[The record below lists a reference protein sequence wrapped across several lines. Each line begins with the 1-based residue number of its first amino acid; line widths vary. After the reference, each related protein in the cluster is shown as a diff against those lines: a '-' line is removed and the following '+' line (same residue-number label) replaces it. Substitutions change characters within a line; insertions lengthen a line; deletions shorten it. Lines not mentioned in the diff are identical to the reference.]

1 VARPWARRY
10 PLEVRFLGR
19 SLLALGVATTLACS
33 AKETAP
39 PPAVV
44 ADGATC
50 VGPTPPAAAW
60 SAPAGPLVSTTDAA
74 TDATDDVGSDA
85 ASDAETGLDLTDP
98 RTPGSLSP
106 TYALKDVQPLSCGFR
121 ATYGLPPF
129 KGKVTVAALLAGW

>member
-1 VARPWARRY
+1 MRT
-10 PLEVRFLGR
+10 LGL
-19 SLLALGVATTLACS
+19 SLLTLAAAATLACS

-50 VGPTPPAAAW
+50 VGLTPPASAW
-60 SAPAGPLVSTTDAA
+60 GAPAGPLVSTTDAA
-74 TDATDDVGSDA
+74 TDATDDVGTDA
-85 ASDAETGLDLTDP
+85 ATDAETGLDLTDP
-98 RTPGSLSP
+98 RTPGSLAP
-106 TYALKDVQPLSCGFR
+106 TYALTDVQPLSCGFR